1 MISDHISS
9 TNVKTRDMEI
19 ISSKPDNE
27 DVNNNNEPHA
37 SNSNGQEKEIH
48 VIVDQRHLRNSSSES
63 TDKMPIVANELTL
76 AESMQNRTQKA
87 QVFFMSSGG
96 SIKRKL
102 LSDDVSANKRHIP
115 DTLMPGL

>member
-1 MISDHISS
+1 LSGLD
-9 TNVKTRDMEI
+9 EI
-19 ISSKPDNE
+19 ISISLVFTFVDEIWSEIIFKT
-27 DVNNNNEPHA
+27 
-37 SNSNGQEKEIH
+37 QEKEIH

-102 LSDDVSANKRHIP
+102 LSDDVSAKKRHIP

>member
-19 ISSKPDNE
+19 ISSKSDNE
-27 DVNNNNEPHA
+27 DVNNNEHA
-37 SNSNGQEKEIH
+37 SNSHGQEKEIH

-63 TDKMPIVANELTL
+63 TDKMPIVVNELTL

-102 LSDDVSANKRHIP
+102 LSDDVSAKKRHIP

>member
-37 SNSNGQEKEIH
+37 SNSNGQEKEIL
-48 VIVDQRHLRNSSSES
+48 I
-63 TDKMPIVANELTL
+63 
-76 AESMQNRTQKA
+76 
-87 QVFFMSSGG
+87 
-96 SIKRKL
+96 
-102 LSDDVSANKRHIP
+102 
-115 DTLMPGL
+115 

>member
-48 VIVDQRHLRNSSSES
+48 VIVDLNIIRLQTWHKSVRNVSFLSGYIIREKVSFDRS
-63 TDKMPIVANELTL
+63 T
-76 AESMQNRTQKA
+76 R
-87 QVFFMSSGG
+87 
-96 SIKRKL
+96 
-102 LSDDVSANKRHIP
+102 
-115 DTLMPGL
+115 